1 MELFM
6 LAKKNLFLSK
16 LLGANLQIFSVQNFK
31 SSSCRIIFR
40 DKPQIFVNVS
50 GRRLLQRGPG
60 IPSIALGHQ
69 GILKQG
75 RKLLACQ
82 KCVDMLMGQWWQPQ
96 QNWVI
101 IFAFAVFRMTPRFES
116 WLQVCVR
123 CKHLCI
129 YHILFMIQ
137 TLLKKTNKHKTTTKA
152 LSWAGVL
159 VVGWCAVRVFAC
171 LFLEREKGRPLEK
184 RTVVTGACKRLCEE
198 CQKWD
203 KPCVRSPI
211 ASRCSQPSVW
221 GIVSCLVVSVDAA
234 TAQ

>member
-1 MELFM
+1 MRPQHLSECVGGL
-6 LAKKNLFLSK
+6 LWNYLCLQKKNLFLSK
-16 LLGANLQIFSVQNFK
+16 LLGANLQIFSVQIFK

-40 DKPQIFVNVS
+40 DKPQIFVNIS
-50 GRRLLQRGPG
+50 GKRLLQRGPG

-171 LFLEREKGRPLEK
+171 LFLEREGQ
-184 RTVVTGACKRLCEE
+184 TSWEE
-198 CQKWD
+198 DSGDWSVQTALWWVPK
-203 KPCVRSPI
+203 VRQ
-211 ASRCSQPSVW
+211 AVC
-221 GIVSCLVVSVDAA
+221 
-234 TAQ
+234 T